1 MFEQPKVLARVGGKA
16 ITSQDVDAAIAAMG
30 QRGQNYQ
37 TPKGREI
44 VHQLCAGKDHVQD
57 HGDRR

>member
-37 TPKGREI
+37 TPKG
-44 VHQLCAGKDHVQD
+44 HQLCAGKDHVQD